1 MDETKADD
9 IAQAWM
15 KRIGARPDERTADI
29 STALSELPD
38 PRAWATADD
47 GRLAV
52 LAGDRLYV
60 LTGKVEHGADHLRS
74 IDVQVLGD
82 LSNLGLSSARTFL
95 RDEKPGYD
103 THAWTLR
110 GDVLDKPLTF
120 QFGRTDEDEV
130 AALWTALAGL
140 G

>member
-1 MDETKADD
+1 MDESKADEIAQVWVKRIAARPYEWTPD
-9 IAQAWM
+9 IA
-15 KRIGARPDERTADI
+15 
-29 STALSELPD
+29 TALSELPD

-60 LTGKVEHGADHLRS
+60 LAGRVEHGADHLRA
-74 IDVQVLGD
+74 IDLQVLGD
-82 LSNLGLSSARTFL
+82 LSKLGLSSARTFL

-103 THAWTLR
+103 THSWTLR
-110 GDVLDKPLTF
+110 DDVLDEPLTF
-120 QFGRTDEDEV
+120 QFGRTDEEEV
-130 AALWTALAGL
+130 DALWAALAGL